1 MADMT
6 KDWLADPFRIARASR
21 YAAPG
26 NGGDAL
32 PIVYGDLTVP
42 ARTDAGVY
50 VLPKIDTAG
59 AGTYCVAGHAAL
71 GAVSLFDDDG
81 LIAGG
86 DYTLNL
92 ADDFQGVGVIA
103 TAAFSAAPNG
113 EVTAVCKGKKDAS
126 GALIENPARIAEDL
140 MVNVWGYTSR
150 DLDQVALGRAVAAA
164 AGLGYLAAGVIADD
178 RAPAEVLT
186 GILADFL
193 GWYEVDPRGRLRL
206 GIAGPEAGAIR
217 PALALPSLEAAS
229 VSCETSREGVV
240 NQVPALFSRNFTGK
254 TTDFI
259 QHDDGAATLDAA
271 SQALYGVRLP
281 ARGRLEFEWIRGSAT
296 ARAVQ
301 GRIVERMGAPSRI
314 LTIRDSTWR
323 ALLAEAHDYVV
334 FSVPWLRTEELEPLT
349 NQIGDILSIARD
361 LREQTME
368 IRIRD
373 TGYFLTAAALAD
385 GSETADGGS
394 LAGGRRDFNVYA

>member
-1 MADMT
+1 MADLT

-164 AGLGYLAAGVIADD
+164 AGLGYLAAGV
-178 RAPAEVLT
+178 
-186 GILADFL
+186 
-193 GWYEVDPRGRLRL
+193 
-206 GIAGPEAGAIR
+206 IR